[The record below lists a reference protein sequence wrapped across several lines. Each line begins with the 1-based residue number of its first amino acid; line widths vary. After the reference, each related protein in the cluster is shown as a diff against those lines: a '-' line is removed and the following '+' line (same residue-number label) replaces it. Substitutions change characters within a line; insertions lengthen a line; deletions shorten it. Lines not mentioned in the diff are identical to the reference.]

1 MTLLECFVTM
11 TSMYVVEWF
20 IHAALLYFDL
30 VAVSCLCAN
39 KFSIPS
45 DQWKGF
51 LLRDSAL
58 ASNNNAVLFSCML
71 LRNAEEHACYE
82 EGLAFSQYF

>member
-1 MTLLECFVTM
+1 MRLLECFVTM

-20 IHAALLYFDL
+20 ALLYFDL

-39 KFSIPS
+39 NFSIPS

-51 LLRDSAL
+51 LLRGSAL
-58 ASNNNAVLFSCML
+58 ASKNNAVLFSCML

-82 EGLAFSQYF
+82 EGLAFSHYLQP